1 MDLCFEQ
8 SVPVPREA
16 LFAFHSTP
24 ANLALLL
31 EGWSGF
37 EMIEHAGHIRPGSR
51 VRVAQRV
58 AGLRHEMC
66 FEHFVLEPP
75 ARFGER
81 QVGGPFTRFEHVHEF
96 AEQGGATRIVDRV
109 SFELPLHL
117 GGRAAE
123 RWVVAPTLR
132 RFFEFRRGA
141 YQRLAAAG
149 RLA

>member
-1 MDLCFEQ
+1 MELCFEQ
-8 SVPVPREA
+8 SVLVPRAA

-37 EMIEHAGHIRPGSR
+37 EMLEHAGHIRPGSR

-81 QVGGPFTRFEHVHEF
+81 QVDGPFERFEHVHEF
-96 AEQGGATRIVDRV
+96 TELGAATRIVDRV

-123 RWVVAPTLR
+123 RWIAAPTLR

-149 RLA
+149 RLR